1 MSFISKAWGGRAS
14 DKYITE
20 RCGILQHLLPGDV
33 VLADRG
39 FDIDECVA
47 LQGAKLFIPAFTRGK
62 DQLTAKD
69 VHATRA
75 IANVRIHV
83 ERVIGQVRKKYTIL
97 NGTLPLDFLTRRF
110 GEDGPLIDKIVS
122 VCCAL
127 TNLSDSV
134 VPFE

>member
-1 MSFISKAWGGRAS
+1 M
-14 DKYITE
+14 
-20 RCGILQHLLPGDV
+20 
-33 VLADRG
+33 
-39 FDIDECVA
+39 
-47 LQGAKLFIPAFTRGK
+47 AKN
-62 DQLTAKD
+62 

-75 IANVRIHV
+75 IANARIHV

-97 NGTLPLDFLTRRF
+97 NGTLPLDFLTRCF